1 MTEKGLTWVSRSL
14 RWGLGLIFI
23 AVGIAYFKDG
33 GWPALFFGA
42 VMIVTGFFK
51 PKRCIS
57 DENCEL

>member
-1 MTEKGLTWVSRSL
+1 
-14 RWGLGLIFI
+14 LGSIFI

-42 VMIVTGFFK
+42 VMIVTGFLK

>member
-14 RWGLGLIFI
+14 RWGLGSIFI
-23 AVGIAYFKDG
+23 AVGIVYFKDG
-33 GWPALFFGA
+33 GWPALLFGA

-51 PKRCIS
+51 PKRCIA

>member
-14 RWGLGLIFI
+14 RGGLGSIFI
-23 AVGIAYFKDG
+23 AVGIVYFKDG
-33 GWPALFFGA
+33 GWPALLFGA

-51 PKRCIS
+51 PKRCIA

>member
-1 MTEKGLTWVSRSL
+1 MTEKGLTWVSRFL
-14 RWGLGLIFI
+14 RWGLGSIFI

-33 GWPALFFGA
+33 GWPALLFGA

-51 PKRCIS
+51 PKRCIA

>member
-14 RWGLGLIFI
+14 RWGLGSIFI
-23 AVGIAYFKDG
+23 AVGIVYFKDG
-33 GWPALFFGA
+33 GWPALLFGA

-51 PKRCIS
+51 HKRCIA